1 MENETV
7 NEDTKN
13 ENGGAEPQGTAAEGQ
28 VSWRDGLSDELRDSP
43 VLAKYDSEEAALK
56 ALVGAQRLIGQKGLI
71 APGEGAS
78 AEEIS
83 AYRAARRGGVH
94 SPADYRNPAEF
105 SAERLAELGFDEAA
119 MSGIRQTAFDIGLDA
134 DGYGQFLA
142 NAAKDVSAARQANIA
157 RHNAAVEA
165 LGTKLQQEWGD
176 AFSSRIADGKALMEQ
191 MGIWD
196 AVAASGLDANENFV
210 RFIDEAVKVTT
221 REGIL
226 PKNGT
231 RGVSATETMREVS
244 KSKVVSDFRNPDTQA
259 DAVRK
264 YAEACARVAEQG
276 RRNGGV
282 ITL

>member
-1 MENETV
+1 MENVNGNEETGIE
-7 NEDTKN
+7 N
-13 ENGGAEPQGTAAEGQ
+13 NGGGAGAPEPTP

-56 ALVGAQRLIGQKGLI
+56 ALVGAQRLIGQKGLV
-71 APGEGAS
+71 APGAGAS

-83 AYRAARRGGVH
+83 AYRSARRGGVH
-94 SPADYRNPAEF
+94 SPADYRNPEEF
-105 SAERLAELGFDEAA
+105 TAERLAELGFDEAA
-119 MSGIRQTAFDIGLDA
+119 MAGIRQTAFDIGLDA

-157 RHNAAVEA
+157 RHNAAVEE
-165 LGTKLQQEWGD
+165 LGAKLRQEWGD
-176 AFSSRIADGKALMEQ
+176 AFSSRLADGRALMEQ

-196 AVAASGLDANENFV
+196 AVSATGLDANENFV
-210 RFIDEAVKVTT
+210 RFIDEAIKVTT
-221 REGIL
+221 REGVL

-231 RGVSATETMREVS
+231 HGLSATETMREVS
-244 KSKVVSDFRNPDTQA
+244 KSKTVSDFRNPDTQA
-259 DAVRK
+259 SAVRK